1 MGKVSCLSGLTG
13 SWFRVCP
20 VSDFE
25 FSGFQGSDLEF
36 SVCSFRFPVFGFACG
51 LCPSYV
57 GQPPSFAR
65 GAQKSDFAG

>member
-1 MGKVSCLSGLTG
+1 MGKVSSLSGLTG

-51 LCPSYV
+51 FCPPYWHRRQQNQSLA
-57 GQPPSFAR
+57 QPWDH
-65 GAQKSDFAG
+65 K

>member
-1 MGKVSCLSGLTG
+1 MGKVSSLSGLTG

-51 LCPSYV
+51 FCPPYV
-57 GQPPSFAR
+57 RMPACC
-65 GAQKSDFAG
+65 